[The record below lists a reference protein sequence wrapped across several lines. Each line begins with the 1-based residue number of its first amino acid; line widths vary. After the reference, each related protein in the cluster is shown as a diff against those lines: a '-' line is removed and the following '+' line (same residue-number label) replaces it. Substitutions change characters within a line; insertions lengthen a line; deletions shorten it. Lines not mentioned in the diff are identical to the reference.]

1 MRMIIKR
8 FGLPHNPKKEKKKRN
23 RIMKQIIMF
32 LCIFI
37 VVAILLAIVFEMLI
51 RNYITDL
58 AIADTF
64 KATWIGSLAS
74 YWGGIIGGIFSGVFA
89 FLGVFYTI
97 KYYKESD
104 EEKGKIAI
112 QPFLLVTVGTD
123 KDAKKGYEIGS
134 KANGKKRFNITIKNI
149 GNGFANTLVLHT
161 GFNIG
166 GIAYN
171 KVILVGESDYLFL
184 MIEPN
189 SLKKGVTFG
198 IQYIDAMRNE
208 YIQEYIIAEKNG
220 HIDIECGYPNYIE
233 QR

>member
-1 MRMIIKR
+1 
-8 FGLPHNPKKEKKKRN
+8 
-23 RIMKQIIMF
+23 MKQIIMF

-123 KDAKKGYEIGS
+123 KDAKKGYEIDS